1 MYYIF
6 FIHSSIDRYLSCFHI
21 LTIMNKAAVNM
32 GHRYLF
38 DTLFS
43 FPLDV
48 YPEVGSPTQFDQF

>member
-1 MYYIF
+1 
-6 FIHSSIDRYLSCFHI
+6 
-21 LTIMNKAAVNM
+21 MNKAAVNM
-32 GHRYLF
+32 GHKYLF